1 MVAMRRQVQ
10 LTPFHA
16 MQLLTYSDQSSSHT
30 STSSPSISVWQG
42 KISMRLQRVSP
53 LKSPTQERSSIRE
66 TATNLILIM
75 RYLYVVRIRMREDL
89 QEELTERARDGEWE
103 GVSRREYQLSIKIG
117 RLISSFKEVDSSSSS
132 RLSSRLTTAKEMVMA
147 FLSDMYIK

>member
-1 MVAMRRQVQ
+1 
-10 LTPFHA
+10 
-16 MQLLTYSDQSSSHT
+16 
-30 STSSPSISVWQG
+30 
-42 KISMRLQRVSP
+42 MRLQRVSP

-66 TATNLILIM
+66 TAINLILN
-75 RYLYVVRIRMREDL
+75 VVRIRMREDL
-89 QEELTERARDGEWE
+89 QEELTERARDGELE

>member
-1 MVAMRRQVQ
+1 
-10 LTPFHA
+10 
-16 MQLLTYSDQSSSHT
+16 
-30 STSSPSISVWQG
+30 
-42 KISMRLQRVSP
+42 MRLQRVSP